1 METAVLSSE
10 QVYERKAADCET
22 SAAEKRSESTPLV
35 SVIMPAYNAEKYIE
49 QAIRS
54 VQKQTVRSWEL
65 IVVDDRSTDK
75 TAEQIRRLAA
85 EDMRIIPVYSETN
98 HGAAESRNIALR
110 QCRGEFVALL
120 DADDVW
126 HPQKLEREL
135 ERARETDADIVYS
148 SYAMI
153 DEQGTRC
160 FSDFIVEES
169 TDLQSMLNCN
179 TIGCSTVL
187 MKAKVLEKRPFVTD
201 FYHEDYVMW
210 LSLLQ
215 AGCKAVGVRDILVD
229 YRVAR
234 GSRSFNKLKSA
245 KNRWRV
251 YRDYLKL
258 PLIPSVK
265 AMAGYAINGLKKY
278 R

>member
-10 QVYERKAADCET
+10 QINERKAADCET
-22 SAAEKRSESTPLV
+22 SAAEKRPESTPLV

-135 ERARETDADIVYS
+135 ERARKTDADLVYS

-265 AMAGYAINGLKKY
+265 AMVGYAINGLKKY

>member
-65 IVVDDRSTDK
+65 IVVDDCSTDK

-135 ERARETDADIVYS
+135 ERARETDADLVYS

-201 FYHEDYVMW
+201 FYHEDYIMW

-215 AGCKAVGVRDILVD
+215 AGCTAVGVRDILVD

-265 AMAGYAINGLKKY
+265 AMVGYAINGLKKY

>member
-135 ERARETDADIVYS
+135 ERARETDADLVYS

-201 FYHEDYVMW
+201 FYHEDYIMW

-215 AGCKAVGVRDILVD
+215 AGCTAVGVRDILVD

>member
-135 ERARETDADIVYS
+135 ERARETDADLVYS

-187 MKAKVLEKRPFVTD
+187 MKAKVLVWKIGTETAPV
-201 FYHEDYVMW
+201 
-210 LSLLQ
+210 
-215 AGCKAVGVRDILVD
+215 AGS
-229 YRVAR
+229 
-234 GSRSFNKLKSA
+234 GSCPA
-245 KNRWRV
+245 
-251 YRDYLKL
+251 
-258 PLIPSVK
+258 
-265 AMAGYAINGLKKY
+265 
-278 R
+278 

>member
-22 SAAEKRSESTPLV
+22 SAAEKRPESTPLV

-54 VQKQTVRSWEL
+54 VQKQTVRSWKL

-135 ERARETDADIVYS
+135 ERARETDADLVYS

-265 AMAGYAINGLKKY
+265 AMVGYAINGLKKY

>member
-85 EDMRIIPVYSETN
+85 EDMRIIPVYSEMN

-135 ERARETDADIVYS
+135 ERARKTDADLVYS

-265 AMAGYAINGLKKY
+265 AMVGYAINGLKKY

>member
-1 METAVLSSE
+1 MS
-10 QVYERKAADCET
+10 DI
-22 SAAEKRSESTPLV
+22 PIV
-35 SVIMPAYNAEKYIE
+35 SVVMPAYNAERYIE
-49 QAIRS
+49 EAIRS
-54 VQKQTVRSWEL
+54 VQAQTMENWEL
-65 IVVDDRSTDK
+65 IVVDDHSADG
-75 TAEQIRRLAA
+75 TAALIQTFADQDSRIRPIFS
-85 EDMRIIPVYSETN
+85 RIN
-98 HGAAESRNIALR
+98 RGAAESRNIALR

-135 ERARETDADIVYS
+135 ERARETDADLVYS

-229 YRVAR
+229 YRVTR

-251 YRDYLKL
+251 YRDYLRL
-258 PLIPSVK
+258 PLIPSMK
-265 AMAGYAINGLKKY
+265 AMACYTFNGLKKY

>member
-85 EDMRIIPVYSETN
+85 EDMRIIPVYSEMN

-135 ERARETDADIVYS
+135 ERARETDADLVYS

-265 AMAGYAINGLKKY
+265 AMVGYAINGLKKY

>member
-22 SAAEKRSESTPLV
+22 SAAEKRSESPPLV
-35 SVIMPAYNAEKYIE
+35 SVIMPAYNAERYIE

-54 VQKQTVRSWEL
+54 VQRQTVRSWEL

-135 ERARETDADIVYS
+135 ERARETDADLVYS

-265 AMAGYAINGLKKY
+265 AMVGYAINGLKKY

>member
-135 ERARETDADIVYS
+135 ERARKTDADLVYS

-210 LSLLQ
+210 LSLLK
-215 AGCKAVGVRDILVD
+215 AGCTAVGVRDILVD

-245 KNRWRV
+245 RNRWRV

-265 AMAGYAINGLKKY
+265 AMVGYAINGLKKY

>member
-10 QVYERKAADCET
+10 QIYERKVADC
-22 SAAEKRSESTPLV
+22 AVSEIKLQSEPAPLI
-35 SVIMPAYNAEKYIE
+35 SVIMPAYNAERFIE

-54 VQKQTVRSWEL
+54 VQEQTVRNWEL
-65 IVVDDRSTDK
+65 IVVDDCSADK
-75 TAEQIRRLAA
+75 TAEQIRQLAA
-85 EDMRIIPVYSETN
+85 EDMRIIPVYSEIN

-110 QCRGEFVALL
+110 QCRGEFIALL
-120 DADDVW
+120 DADDLW
-126 HPQKLEREL
+126 YPQKLEKQL
-135 ERARETDADIVYS
+135 EKAKATGADIIYT

-153 DEQGTRC
+153 DEQGQRC
-160 FSDFIVEES
+160 YSDFVAEET
-169 TDLQSMLNCN
+169 TDLKAMLLCN
-179 TIGCSTVL
+179 TIGCSTVM
-187 MKAKVLEKRPFVTD
+187 MKAKALSGQAFVSE

-210 LSLLQ
+210 LSLLK

-245 KNRWRV
+245 QNRWRV

>member
-85 EDMRIIPVYSETN
+85 EDMRIIPVYSEMN

-135 ERARETDADIVYS
+135 ERARETDADLVYS

-215 AGCKAVGVRDILVD
+215 AGCTAVGVRDILVD

>member
-135 ERARETDADIVYS
+135 ERARETDADLVYS

-215 AGCKAVGVRDILVD
+215 AGCTAVGVRDILVD

>member
-22 SAAEKRSESTPLV
+22 SAAEKRPESTPLV

-135 ERARETDADIVYS
+135 ERARETDADLVYS

-265 AMAGYAINGLKKY
+265 AMVGYAINGLKKY

>member
-10 QVYERKAADCET
+10 QIYERKVADC
-22 SAAEKRSESTPLV
+22 AVSEIKLQSEPAPLI
-35 SVIMPAYNAEKYIE
+35 SVIMPAYNAERFIE

-54 VQKQTVRSWEL
+54 VQEQTVRNWEL
-65 IVVDDRSTDK
+65 IVVDDCSADK
-75 TAEQIRRLAA
+75 TAEQIRQLAA
-85 EDMRIIPVYSETN
+85 EDMRIIPVYSEIN

-110 QCRGEFVALL
+110 QCRGEFIAFL
-120 DADDVW
+120 DADDIW
-126 HPQKLEREL
+126 CPQKLEKQL
-135 ERARETDADIVYS
+135 EKARETDADIIYT

-153 DEQGTRC
+153 DERGKHCYT
-160 FSDFIVEES
+160 DFVVEET
-169 TDLQSMLNCN
+169 TDLKAMLNCN
-179 TIGCSTVL
+179 TIGCSTVM
-187 MKAKVLEKRPFVTD
+187 MKAKALSGQAFVSE

-210 LSLLQ
+210 LSLLK
-215 AGCKAVGVRDILVD
+215 AGCKAVGVRDILVN

-245 KNRWRV
+245 QNRWRV

>member
-10 QVYERKAADCET
+10 QAYERKAADCET

-135 ERARETDADIVYS
+135 ERARETDADLVYS

>member
-169 TDLQSMLNCN
+169 TDLQSMLDCN

>member
-135 ERARETDADIVYS
+135 ERARKTDADLVYS

-215 AGCKAVGVRDILVD
+215 AGCTAVGVRDILVD

>member
-135 ERARETDADIVYS
+135 ERARETDADLVYS

-245 KNRWRV
+245 KNRWKV

>member
-135 ERARETDADIVYS
+135 ERARETDADLVYS

-215 AGCKAVGVRDILVD
+215 AGCTAVGVRDILVD

-265 AMAGYAINGLKKY
+265 AMVGYAINGLKKY

>member
-22 SAAEKRSESTPLV
+22 SAAEKRPESTPLV

-85 EDMRIIPVYSETN
+85 EDMRIIPVYSEMN

-135 ERARETDADIVYS
+135 ERARETDADLVYS

-215 AGCKAVGVRDILVD
+215 AGCTAVGVRDILVD

>member
-10 QVYERKAADCET
+10 QIYERKAADCET

-135 ERARETDADIVYS
+135 ERARETDADLVYS

-265 AMAGYAINGLKKY
+265 AMVGYAINGLKKY

>member
-10 QVYERKAADCET
+10 QIYERKAADCET
-22 SAAEKRSESTPLV
+22 SAAEKRPESTPLV

-135 ERARETDADIVYS
+135 ERARKTDADLVYS

-265 AMAGYAINGLKKY
+265 AMVGYAINGLKKY

>member
-135 ERARETDADIVYS
+135 ERARKTDADLVYS

-265 AMAGYAINGLKKY
+265 AMVGYAINGLKKY

>member
-10 QVYERKAADCET
+10 QVYERKVADCET

-135 ERARETDADIVYS
+135 ERARKTDADLVYS

-265 AMAGYAINGLKKY
+265 AMVGYAINGLKKY

>member
-98 HGAAESRNIALR
+98 HGAAECRNIALR

-135 ERARETDADIVYS
+135 ERARETDADLVYS

>member
-22 SAAEKRSESTPLV
+22 SAAEKRPESTPLV

-135 ERARETDADIVYS
+135 ERARETDADLVYS

>member
-135 ERARETDADIVYS
+135 ERARETDADLVYS

>member
-135 ERARETDADIVYS
+135 ERARETDADLVYS

-169 TDLQSMLNCN
+169 TDLQSMLNRN

-265 AMAGYAINGLKKY
+265 AMVGYAINGLKKY

>member
-135 ERARETDADIVYS
+135 ERVRETDADLVYS

>member
-65 IVVDDRSTDK
+65 IVVDDCSTDK

-135 ERARETDADIVYS
+135 ERARETDADLVYS

-265 AMAGYAINGLKKY
+265 AMVGYAINGLKKY

>member
-85 EDMRIIPVYSETN
+85 EDMRIIPVYSEMN

-135 ERARETDADIVYS
+135 ERARETDADLVYS

-215 AGCKAVGVRDILVD
+215 AGCTAVGVRDILVD

-265 AMAGYAINGLKKY
+265 AMVGYAINGLKKY

>member
-1 METAVLSSE
+1 MVSNK
-10 QVYERKAADCET
+10 QVCERA
-22 SAAEKRSESTPLV
+22 AAERLDAAVEIRSEIAPLV
-35 SVIMPAYNAEKYIE
+35 SVIMPAYNSERFIE
-49 QAIRS
+49 QAVRS
-54 VQKQTVRSWEL
+54 VRMQTMQRWEM
-65 IVVDDRSTDK
+65 IIVDDCSTDK
-75 TAEQIRRLAA
+75 TAEQIKRLAA
-85 EDMRIIPVYSETN
+85 EDPRIIPVYSESN

-120 DADDVW
+120 DADGVW
-126 HPQKLEREL
+126 HPQKLGREL
-135 ERARETDADIVYS
+135 ERARETDADLVYS

-229 YRVAR
+229 YRVTR

-251 YRDYLKL
+251 YRDYLRL
-258 PLIPSVK
+258 PLIPSMK
-265 AMAGYAINGLKKY
+265 AMACYTFNGLKKY
-278 R
+278 L